1 MNACR
6 SIRPLEDMRGGYWEK
21 KVDEMLLW
29 AKTAIPRNNVNQV
42 LPNVVFEREQ
52 QQMRVDEA
60 KPARL
65 VEAIFLALSSA
76 LDDAVDVAW

>member
-1 MNACR
+1 
-6 SIRPLEDMRGGYWEK
+6 MRGGYWEK